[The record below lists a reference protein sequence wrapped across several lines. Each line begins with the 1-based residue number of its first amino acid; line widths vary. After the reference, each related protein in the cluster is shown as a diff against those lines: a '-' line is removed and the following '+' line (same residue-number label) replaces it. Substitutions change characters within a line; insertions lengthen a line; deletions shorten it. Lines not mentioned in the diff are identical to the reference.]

1 VSFRVLECFLC
12 LILLVLS
19 CTGSGGGGISGVA
32 KRETLSPD
40 SRIEETLG
48 ETTNSSQIE
57 ETLASG
63 DVEQNT
69 EEIGQGD
76 GIRTTF
82 SKILSGSPVIHGT
95 VRVLVEGTS
104 VSGRDDGSGNISG
117 TGISGS
123 IDYSSGE
130 IIVTLDDPAPD
141 GESVVVS
148 YKSSF
153 SNRGAKV
160 LKYRPQPLSVLIT
173 DGVQILRDNG
183 TGSFTG
189 DGSGTVDYST
199 GFITWNFNSYPFGD
213 VVALY
218 EAEDLKSF
226 AFVLGEVPVIP
237 GTLGISIG
245 DVILTDNGSGSLT
258 GDGTGTINYS
268 TGLLRFSVNTSI
280 PSGVPIVAS
289 YEKDI
294 REFSYTVS
302 SPPIEEGSVLIQS
315 GSLILED
322 DGKGKL
328 EGDGS
333 GTIDYESGSISFRF
347 NSRPTEV
354 IEILYISL
362 AEEGN

>member
-1 VSFRVLECFLC
+1 MSFRVSGFFLC
-12 LILLVLS
+12 LVLLVSS
-19 CTGSGGGGISGVA
+19 CTGSGGGMWGVA

-40 SRIEETLG
+40 SHVEETLG
-48 ETTNSSQIE
+48 ETSNSSQIE

-76 GIRTTF
+76 GVRTTF

-104 VSGRDDGSGNISG
+104 VSGRDDGNGNISG

-123 IDYSSGE
+123 IDYDSGQ
-130 IIVTLDDPAPD
+130 IIVNLDDPAPAN
-141 GESVVVS
+141 GSVVVS

-173 DGVQILRDNG
+173 DGVQILSDNG
-183 TGSFTG
+183 TGSLSG

-237 GTLGISIG
+237 GTLRISIG
-245 DVILTDNGSGSLT
+245 DIILTDNGSGSLT
-258 GDGTGTINYS
+258 GDGTGTVNYS
-268 TGLLRFSVNTSI
+268 TGLLRFSVTDSL
-280 PSGVPIVAS
+280 PLGVPIVTF

-302 SPPIEEGSVLIQS
+302 SPPIEERSVFIQS

-347 NSRPTEV
+347 NSRPAEI